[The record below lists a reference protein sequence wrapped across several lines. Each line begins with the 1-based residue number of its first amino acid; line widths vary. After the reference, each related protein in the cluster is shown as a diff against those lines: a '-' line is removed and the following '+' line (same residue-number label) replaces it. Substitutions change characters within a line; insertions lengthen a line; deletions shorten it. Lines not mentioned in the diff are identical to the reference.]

1 MDQDFGHIAQLESV
15 QNALANIVIPNAH
28 DIRGHVTLPAS
39 LDLADGDGPQ
49 IRWTSSNPDI
59 VSDKARDTVPPGIV
73 KRPPVG
79 AEPALFNLSASITF
93 EDKKIDRQFELV
105 VRPSVSLA
113 QLSRYGMAN
122 FARSNCREGQQIFMA
137 ASIGND
143 PLDWVAVSDGEAV
156 LTSQFGMHGLRDPS
170 IVRSPEG
177 DKFYLVATDLNVDG
191 AYYGWQGW
199 DWAQSGASRYIG
211 VWESDDMSS
220 WSKQRHVLVAPPG
233 AGMAYAPE
241 SIWDPDIEAY
251 VVYWTSSLYEP
262 GTYFTTNIADPRR
275 RHPLT
280 RNQTLYATT
289 RDFVSFTPAK
299 VMSGQSYA
307 PCGSEDVYQ
316 EKALSILASE
326 RDWTLVASGITHNT
340 MCTPYAEAPLAFKAN
355 PGDRRALGYY
365 LFCDQ
370 IWSGAPA
377 GNQMEEQ
384 LHPYWTRD
392 LNSGSW
398 TPIEWG
404 QKPNYRYA
412 QGVMR
417 HGCIFGLT
425 SAEHANLRGAMLLR
439 IYIQPPAKRNYGVGE
454 QLDLTGLR
462 VSALYSDG
470 VEDQEIYPGY
480 GGYAVSGFVSDTAG
494 VKRVLVSY
502 NVADITKTAHFE
514 VEVV

>member
-1 MDQDFGHIAQLESV
+1 MDQDSGHIAQLESV

-28 DIRGHVTLPAS
+28 DIRGNVTLPAS
-39 LDLADGDGPQ
+39 LDLADGDGPR
-49 IRWTSSNPDI
+49 ICWTSSNPDI
-59 VSDKARDTVPPGIV
+59 VSDKAKGTIPPGIV

-79 AEPALFNLSASITF
+79 AEPGLVNLSASITF
-93 EDKKIDRQFELV
+93 GDKEIGRQFELV

-113 QLSRYGMAN
+113 QLSQYGMAN

-143 PLDWVAVSDGEAV
+143 ALNWVAVSDGEAV
-156 LTSQFGMHGLRDPS
+156 LSSQFGMRGLRDPS

-177 DKFYLVATDLNVDG
+177 DNFYLVATDLNVDE
-191 AYYGWQGW
+191 AYYGWQSW
-199 DWAQSGASRYIG
+199 DWAPSGASRYIE

-220 WSKQRHVLVAPPG
+220 WSKQRN
-233 AGMAYAPE
+233 E
-241 SIWDPDIEAY
+241 SDGY
-251 VVYWTSSLYEP
+251 YHL
-262 GTYFTTNIADPRR
+262 
-275 RHPLT
+275 
-280 RNQTLYATT
+280 
-289 RDFVSFTPAK
+289 FVCDRVSTG
-299 VMSGQSYA
+299 VDVESYA
-307 PCGSEDVYQ
+307 PCGSENVYQ
-316 EKALSILASE
+316 EKAMSILASE
-326 RDWTLVASGITHNT
+326 SDWTLVTSGITHNT
-340 MCTPYAEAPLAFKAN
+340 MGTTYAEAPLAFKAN
-355 PGDRRALGYY
+355 PGDRRAPGYY

-377 GNQMEEQ
+377 GKHMEEQ

-398 TPIEWG
+398 TPTEWG

-439 IYIQPPAKRNYGVGE
+439 IYIQPPVKRNYCVGE

-480 GGYAVSGFVSDTAG
+480 GGYAVSGFVSDTFG

-502 NVADITKTAHFE
+502 DVANITQTAHFE

>member
-1 MDQDFGHIAQLESV
+1 
-15 QNALANIVIPNAH
+15 
-28 DIRGHVTLPAS
+28 
-39 LDLADGDGPQ
+39 
-49 IRWTSSNPDI
+49 
-59 VSDKARDTVPPGIV
+59 
-73 KRPPVG
+73 
-79 AEPALFNLSASITF
+79 
-93 EDKKIDRQFELV
+93 
-105 VRPSVSLA
+105 
-113 QLSRYGMAN
+113 
-122 FARSNCREGQQIFMA
+122 MA
-137 ASIGND
+137 ASIGNE
-143 PLDWVAVSDGEAV
+143 PLNWVAVSDGEAV
-156 LTSQFGMHGLRDPS
+156 LTSQFGIHGLRDPS

-199 DWAQSGASRYIG
+199 DWAQSGASRYIEI
-211 VWESDDMSS
+211 WESDDMSS
-220 WSKQRHVLVAPPG
+220 WSKQRHVLVAPPE

-241 SIWDPDIEAY
+241 AIWDPEIEAY

-262 GTYFTTNIADPRR
+262 GTYFTTNMSDPRR
-275 RHPLT
+275 RHPST

-289 RDFVSFTPAK
+289 RNFVSFTHAGK
-299 VMSGQSYA
+299 SYEWSSESDGCYHRFVCDRVSTRVDVESYA
-307 PCGSEDVYQ
+307 HCGSEGVYQ
-316 EKALSILASE
+316 EKASSILAAES
-326 RDWTLVASGITHNT
+326 DWTLVASGITYNT
-340 MCTPYAEAPLAFKAN
+340 MGTTYAEAPLAFKAN
-355 PGDRRALGYY
+355 PGDRRAPGYY

-377 GNQMEEQ
+377 GKHMEEQ
-384 LHPYWTRD
+384 LHPYWTRN

-398 TPIEWG
+398 TPTEWD

-470 VEDQEIYPGY
+470 VEDQEVYPGY

-502 NVADITKTAHFE
+502 NVADITKTARFE

>member
-1 MDQDFGHIAQLESV
+1 
-15 QNALANIVIPNAH
+15 
-28 DIRGHVTLPAS
+28 
-39 LDLADGDGPQ
+39 
-49 IRWTSSNPDI
+49 
-59 VSDKARDTVPPGIV
+59 
-73 KRPPVG
+73 
-79 AEPALFNLSASITF
+79 
-93 EDKKIDRQFELV
+93 
-105 VRPSVSLA
+105 
-113 QLSRYGMAN
+113 
-122 FARSNCREGQQIFMA
+122 
-137 ASIGND
+137 
-143 PLDWVAVSDGEAV
+143 
-156 LTSQFGMHGLRDPS
+156 MHGLRDPS

-199 DWAQSGASRYIG
+199 DWVKSGASRYIE

-220 WSKQRHVLVAPPG
+220 WSKQRHVLVAPLE

-241 SIWDPDIEAY
+241 AIWDPDIEAY
-251 VVYWTSSLYEP
+251 VVYWTSSLSSAKASVDSKPNPLRYYPRLCVVHAGESYEWSSESD
-262 GTYFTTNIADPRR
+262 GYYHR
-275 RHPLT
+275 
-280 RNQTLYATT
+280 
-289 RDFVSFTPAK
+289 FVCDRVSTG
-299 VMSGQSYA
+299 VDVESYA

-316 EKALSILASE
+316 EKASSILAAES
-326 RDWTLVASGITHNT
+326 DWTLVAGGITHNT
-340 MCTPYAEAPLAFKAN
+340 MGTTYAEAPLAFKAN
-355 PGDRRALGYY
+355 PGDRRAPGYY

-470 VEDQEIYPGY
+470 VDDQEIYPGY